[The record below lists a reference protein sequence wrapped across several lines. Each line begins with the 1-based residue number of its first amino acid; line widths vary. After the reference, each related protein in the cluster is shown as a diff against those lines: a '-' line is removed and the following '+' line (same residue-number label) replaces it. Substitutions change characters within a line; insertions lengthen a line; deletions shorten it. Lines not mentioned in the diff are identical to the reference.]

1 MLLVIIFLSSRLPR
15 GVVVLSTTTSTVRD
29 VNSNSERSS
38 VSVDTDQNDDRY
50 NNSSNYVYDDRGG
63 SDIDDCC
70 IDLSSTS
77 IINESEST
85 SRSFSTNDRK
95 ISRGKHRRNVENQH
109 KQQKQKNK

>member
-1 MLLVIIFLSSRLPR
+1 MTAFYLFVPCYYYFLSSRLPR
-15 GVVVLSTTTSTVRD
+15 GVVVLSTTTSTVR
-29 VNSNSERSS
+29 VINSNSERSS
-38 VSVDTDQNDDRY
+38 ISVDTDHN
-50 NNSSNYVYDDRGG
+50 DDRGG
-63 SDIDDCC
+63 GEIDDCC

-95 ISRGKHRRNVENQH
+95 MSRGKHRRNVENQY